1 MEFLMQFSF
10 NIYFIFIRFVLY
22 INFLRF
28 MRNKHFSEYIRV
40 RESAISIQWNSFSGL
55 PWELTIKIS
64 RWLVILVEIFA
75 TYLTRE
81 IVFLFHKNKLHSR
94 VS

>member
-1 MEFLMQFSF
+1 MEFLMQFSS
-10 NIYFIFIRFVLY
+10 NIYFIFIRFILY

-64 RWLVILVEIFA
+64 RWLVILFEIFA